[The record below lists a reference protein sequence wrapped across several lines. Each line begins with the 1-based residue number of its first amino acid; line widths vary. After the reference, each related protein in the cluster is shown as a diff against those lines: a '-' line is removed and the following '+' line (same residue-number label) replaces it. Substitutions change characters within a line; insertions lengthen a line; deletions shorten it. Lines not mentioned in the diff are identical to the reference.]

1 MVGRPLNIVSVVSHR
16 PRAVVT
22 GATSGIG
29 LAFAVEYARLGYD
42 LLLVARSE
50 RDLDVA
56 GVDLAER
63 FGVQCTKL
71 ATDLSTIDGV
81 NGFVDATMSNGVPDV
96 LVLNAG
102 VTLAARVGTSSPEVI
117 GDVMTLLALGPMLT
131 IERIAPQMVARGTGD
146 IIVVSSI
153 ASQIPMPRSAV
164 YAAAK
169 AAVTSYGLSVH
180 REFRGSGVR
189 VAVVNPG
196 YVRTNLH
203 RAAGLDHLARVVPSW
218 MWLEPEAVVHSALR
232 ALARGRDSVTP
243 GFVYRLS
250 RPFLA
255 SDAAQGVWRRLVR
268 RSRATR

>member
-1 MVGRPLNIVSVVSHR
+1 
-16 PRAVVT
+16 
-22 GATSGIG
+22 
-29 LAFAVEYARLGYD
+29 
-42 LLLVARSE
+42 
-50 RDLDVA
+50 
-56 GVDLAER
+56 
-63 FGVQCTKL
+63 
-71 ATDLSTIDGV
+71 
-81 NGFVDATMSNGVPDV
+81 
-96 LVLNAG
+96 
-102 VTLAARVGTSSPEVI
+102 
-117 GDVMTLLALGPMLT
+117 
-131 IERIAPQMVARGTGD
+131 
-146 IIVVSSI
+146 
-153 ASQIPMPRSAV
+153 MPRSAV

-169 AAVTSYGLSVH
+169 AAVTSYARSVH
-180 REFRGSGVR
+180 REFGGSGVR

-255 SDAAQGVWRRLVR
+255 SDVAQGVWRRLVK

>member
-1 MVGRPLNIVSVVSHR
+1 MTRRPL
-16 PRAVVT
+16 AVVT

-29 LAFAVEYARLGYD
+29 LEFATEYARRGHD
-42 LLLVARSE
+42 LVLVARSQ
-50 RDLDVA
+50 
-56 GVDLAER
+56 VDLARTSKDLGDR
-63 FGVQCTKL
+63 FGVECTPCV
-71 ATDLSTIDGV
+71 ADLSSIDGV
-81 NGFVDATMSNGVPDV
+81 GAFIDSVLSAGTPDV

-102 VTLAARVGTSSPEVI
+102 VTLAARVGVSSPEVI

-131 IERIAPQMVARGTGD
+131 IERIAPLMVAAGKGD

-169 AAVTSYGLSVH
+169 AAITSYARSVH
-180 REFRGSGVR
+180 RELRDDGIR
-189 VAVVNPG
+189 VVVINPG

-218 MWLEPEAVVHSALR
+218 LWLEPNAVVRSAMR

-243 GFVYRLS
+243 GFVYRVS

-255 SDAAQGVWRRLVR
+255 SDAAQNLWRRLVR
-268 RSRATR
+268 RGRSTR